1 MMTHPKC
8 PICETDLKPSGKYWV
23 CPNDNFFFRVTR
35 GVPGRP
41 MWGVQEAEV
50 EKPEESEVERVK
62 REHGVEITPE
72 GLEYL
77 KRHKG
82 SFRDAIQKA

>member
-1 MMTHPKC
+1 
-8 PICETDLKPSGKYWV
+8 
-23 CPNDNFFFRVTR
+23 
-35 GVPGRP
+35 

-82 SFRDAIQKA
+82 SFRDAISSATK